1 MAGLFSLGGR
11 GNDNSQEEIPPPPP
25 QPHPQ
30 PHPQP
35 DTLYWYS
42 NKNDDVSSYRG
53 GFELW
58 NQQQLQQQQQQF
70 MGQGPSQGRPLFHQ
84 DLYSALGV
92 GSSRPISD
100 DQSSSRSGLMAGSG
114 SGGGISC
121 QDCGNQAKKD
131 CPHMRCRTCCKSRGF
146 DCQTHVKSTWVPA
159 SRRRER
165 QHQQQLSALQQQPQQ
180 NMEASGDV
188 PKRGRER
195 DHNNP
200 NSTSPLA
207 CTRFPSNPSSSGLE
221 EVNFPAVVRSATE
234 FRCVRVSAMDESEE
248 EYAYSTAVNIGGH
261 VFKGILYDYGPEG
274 NNNTNYMG
282 AAGESSSTGVAG
294 LSITTGTAA
303 AVVSEPLVDP
313 SSLYPTPL
321 NTFMPGSGTQFFP
334 HPRS

>member
-11 GNDNSQEEIPPPPP
+11 GNNNNEEEIPPPP
-25 QPHPQ
+25 
-30 PHPQP
+30 
-35 DTLYWYS
+35 DTLYWYN
-42 NKNDDVSSYRG
+42 NKNDDVSSYHRGG

-58 NQQQLQQQQQQF
+58 NQQQLQQQQQHF
-70 MGQGPSQGRPLFHQ
+70 MGQAPPQPRPLFHQ

-92 GSSRPISD
+92 GPSRPLSD
-100 DQSSSRSGLMAGSG
+100 DQSSSRSSFMVGGSG
-114 SGGGISC
+114 SGSGGISC

-165 QHQQQLSALQQQPQQ
+165 QQQLSVLQQ
-180 NMEASGDV
+180 NMETSGDL
-188 PKRGRER
+188 PRRQRER

-200 NSTSPLA
+200 TSSSPLA
-207 CTRFPSNPSSSGLE
+207 CTRLPSNPSSSGLE
-221 EVNFPAVVRSATE
+221 EVNFPAVVRSSAE
-234 FRCVRVSAMDESEE
+234 FRCVRVSSIDEAEE

-274 NNNTNYMG
+274 NSNFLG
-282 AAGESSSTGVAG
+282 GAGESSSTGVGG
-294 LSITTGTAA
+294 LNLTTG
-303 AVVSEPLVDP
+303 AVVSEPLLDP
-313 SSLYPTPL
+313 SSSLYPAPL